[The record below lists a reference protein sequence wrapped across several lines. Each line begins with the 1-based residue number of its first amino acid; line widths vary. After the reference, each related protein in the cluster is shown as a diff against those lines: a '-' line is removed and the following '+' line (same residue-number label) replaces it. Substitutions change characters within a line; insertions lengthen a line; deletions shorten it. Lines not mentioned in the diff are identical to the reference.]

1 MEGAK
6 LGKKKGTIG
15 WWNFIKIKKWIII
28 TQNYPIFFAF
38 KNPEF
43 CWRIVHLANH
53 TTYSKHGAAYRN
65 ISVVKRVGWINIDE
79 HNPTILWSWPPRPP
93 PHKSRRNTSRKRAKS
108 PWLLPVTPNFHPTSG
123 TYINET
129 NVYISGK
136 SRSTETITENVTETM
151 TENVPDPQ
159 N

>member
-1 MEGAK
+1 
-6 LGKKKGTIG
+6 
-15 WWNFIKIKKWIII
+15 
-28 TQNYPIFFAF
+28 
-38 KNPEF
+38 
-43 CWRIVHLANH
+43 LANH

-79 HNPTILWSWPPRPP
+79 HNRTMIMAPPAPP
-93 PHKSRRNTSRKRAKS
+93 PPNKSRRNTLRKRAKS

-129 NVYISGK
+129 YVYISGK
-136 SRSTETITENVTETM
+136 SKSTENVTETM